1 MLSIRERFLLLSIAA
16 FLVLGNLPRIL
27 PVPAAFGNLN
37 LSEIILYVL
46 AFTVF
51 PIRIFSILRT
61 TIGMTI
67 VFGTVFSTCV
77 GLLKWGMDLTAVLY
91 SSRLIAQIAIAHLV
105 GSILAEKFHSHHD
118 SIIGRYLLT
127 YVAIAAI
134 AIDLLIF
141 FPNSADL
148 WTALSS
154 LGVEFAGDP
163 HINRL
168 VSLYFDPNFYATII
182 VLPTTLALHAA
193 LSEKKFSYI
202 AAATLLI
209 LTLFLT
215 VSRSGISLLFLL
227 AVCYVILQAPKLHL
241 IKFPELIIPIIPLL
255 ILATAVAT
263 LLSIE
268 QVERLATR
276 LSQGLG
282 DDSSTARFE
291 SFSLGLKLLRE
302 EFLLGYG
309 YNFVLPFIREN
320 GRNGIDSSLQLFIL
334 TYGALPAAV
343 ITIIATIKFYIIDR
357 NLKQLSNRPTAPEP
371 ASAHAQWRIVIY
383 YFLVTLLWAANFNQV
398 LFYPFWI
405 IPTLAFIFLFEKIS
419 DNHAK
424 SHKRASLF

>member
-1 MLSIRERFLLLSIAA
+1 MLGIRERFLLLSIAA
-16 FLVLGNLPRIL
+16 FLALGNLPRVL

-37 LSEIILYVL
+37 LSEIALYAL

-61 TIGMTI
+61 TLGMTL
-67 VFGTVFSTCV
+67 VFGTIFSTCV
-77 GLLKWGMDLTAVLY
+77 GLLKWGIDLTAVLY

-105 GSILAEKFHSHHD
+105 GSILAEKFQSPQNP
-118 SIIGRYLLT
+118 IIANYLLT
-127 YVAIAAI
+127 YAAIAAI
-134 AIDLLIF
+134 AILLLTL
-141 FPNSADL
+141 FPNSTDL
-148 WTALSS
+148 WKTLSS

-182 VLPTTLALHAA
+182 VLPTAIALHGA
-193 LSEKKFSYI
+193 LSEKRISYI
-202 AAATLLI
+202 AASTLLT

-215 VSRSGISLLFLL
+215 VSRSGISLLLLL
-227 AVCYVILQAPKLHL
+227 AMSYTILQAPRLHL
-241 IKFPELIIPIIPLL
+241 IKFPEIIIPAVPLF
-255 ILATAVAT
+255 ILAIAVAA
-263 LLSIE
+263 LLSLE
-268 QVERLATR
+268 QVDRLATR
-276 LSQGLG
+276 LAQGLG
-282 DDSSTARFE
+282 DASSTARFE
-291 SFSLGLKLLRE
+291 SFSLGLKLLKE

-309 YNFVLPFIREN
+309 YNFALPFIREN

-343 ITIIATIKFYIIDR
+343 ITIIAAIKFYIIDW
-357 NLKQLSNRPTAPEP
+357 NLKQHSNRPTAPAP